1 MGDHKVVASSQEAS
15 KKGLFRSGIT
25 HPRLS
30 INRVHLGG
38 GWGGGWFNLEGRRQ
52 KTKRR
57 AREMYSSCV
66 TVTDEDSEREEGEV
80 LSSWS
85 VARRQ

>member
-15 KKGLFRSGIT
+15 KKGVFRLGIT

-38 GWGGGWFNLEGRRQ
+38 FNLEGRRQ